1 MDVIM
6 NRVEM
11 IVAGRRALVDADM
24 VKKMTRRQ
32 QLVASAVAMQDKMDT
47 EKDPATFRLL
57 SEAVQENVQKIVR
70 LNRTIRQ
77 NVYFFPLETV

>member
-1 MDVIM
+1 M

-11 IVAGRRALVDADM
+11 IVAGRRALVDQDM
-24 VKKMTRRQ
+24 VKKMTRKE
-32 QLVASAVAMQDKMDT
+32 QLLSTCVYLQIKMDT

>member
-11 IVAGRRALVDADM
+11 IVAGRRALVDQDM

-57 SEAVQENVQKIVR
+57 SEAVQENVAKIVR

>member
-1 MDVIM
+1 MR
-6 NRVEM
+6 RVEM
-11 IVAGRRALVDADM
+11 IVAGRRALVDQDM
-24 VKKMTRRQ
+24 VSKMTRRQ
-32 QLVASAVAMQDKMDT
+32 QLVASTVAMQDKMDT

-77 NVYFFPLETV
+77 NVYFFPLETA

>member
-11 IVAGRRALVDADM
+11 IVAGRRALVDEDM

-32 QLVASAVAMQDKMDT
+32 QLVASTVAMQDKMDT
-47 EKDPATFRLL
+47 VKDPATFRLL

>member
-1 MDVIM
+1 M

-11 IVAGRRALVDADM
+11 IVAGRRALVDQDM

-32 QLVASAVAMQDKMDT
+32 QLVASTVAMQDKMDT

-70 LNRTIRQ
+70 LNRTIRR

>member
-1 MDVIM
+1 M

-70 LNRTIRQ
+70 LNRTIRR

>member
-1 MDVIM
+1 M

-11 IVAGRRALVDADM
+11 IVAGRRALVDQDM
-24 VKKMTRRQ
+24 VSKMTRRQ
-32 QLVASAVAMQDKMDT
+32 QLVASTVAMQDKMDT
-47 EKDPATFRLL
+47 VKDPATFRLL

-77 NVYFFPLETV
+77 NVYFFPLETA

>member
-11 IVAGRRALVDADM
+11 IVAGRRALVDQDM

-32 QLVASAVAMQDKMDT
+32 QLVASTVAMQDKMDT

>member
-1 MDVIM
+1 M

-11 IVAGRRALVDADM
+11 IVAGRRALVDQDM
-24 VKKMTRRQ
+24 VSKMTRRQ
-32 QLVASAVAMQDKMDT
+32 QLVASTVAMQDKMDT
-47 EKDPATFRLL
+47 VKDPATFRLL

-77 NVYFFPLETV
+77 NVCFLPLETV

>member
-1 MDVIM
+1 M

-24 VKKMTRRQ
+24 VKKMARRQ

>member
-1 MDVIM
+1 MR
-6 NRVEM
+6 RVEM
-11 IVAGRRALVDADM
+11 IVAGRRALVDEDM
-24 VKKMTRRQ
+24 VRKMTRKE
-32 QLVASAVAMQDKMDT
+32 QLVATCVYLQNKMDT

>member
-1 MDVIM
+1 M
-6 NRVEM
+6 NRVET
-11 IVAGRRALVDADM
+11 IVAGRRALMDQDM
-24 VKKMTRRQ
+24 VSKMTRRQ
-32 QLVASAVAMQDKMDT
+32 QLVASTVAMQDKMDT

>member
-1 MDVIM
+1 M

-11 IVAGRRALVDADM
+11 IVAGRRALVDQDM
-24 VKKMTRRQ
+24 VSKMTRRQ
-32 QLVASAVAMQDKMDT
+32 QLVASTVAMQDKMDN

>member
-1 MDVIM
+1 M

-11 IVAGRRALVDADM
+11 IVAGRRALVDQDM
-24 VKKMTRRQ
+24 VSKMTRRQ
-32 QLVASAVAMQDKMDT
+32 QLVASTVAMQDKMDT
-47 EKDPATFRLL
+47 VKDPATFRLL

>member
-1 MDVIM
+1 M

-11 IVAGRRALVDADM
+11 IIGCRRALVDEDM
-24 VKKMTRRQ
+24 VRKMTRKE
-32 QLVASAVAMQDKMDT
+32 QLLAATMAMQDKMDT

-70 LNRTIRQ
+70 LNRTIHQ

>member
-1 MDVIM
+1 M

-11 IVAGRRALVDADM
+11 IVAGRRALVDQDM
-24 VKKMTRRQ
+24 VSKMTRKE
-32 QLVASAVAMQDKMDT
+32 QLLAATMAMQDKMDT
-47 EKDPATFRLL
+47 VKDPATFRLL

>member
-1 MDVIM
+1 M

-11 IVAGRRALVDADM
+11 IIGCRRALVDEDM
-24 VKKMTRRQ
+24 VRKMTRKE
-32 QLVASAVAMQDKMDT
+32 QLLATTMAMQDRMDT
-47 EKDPATFRLL
+47 EKDPVTFGLL
-57 SEAVQENVQKIVR
+57 SKCCEANISKIVR

>member
-1 MDVIM
+1 M

-11 IVAGRRALVDADM
+11 IVAGRRALVDQDM

-47 EKDPATFRLL
+47 EKNPATFRLL

>member
-1 MDVIM
+1 MR
-6 NRVEM
+6 RVEM
-11 IVAGRRALVDADM
+11 IVAGRRALVDQDM
-24 VKKMTRRQ
+24 VSKMTRRQ
-32 QLVASAVAMQDKMDT
+32 QLVASTVAMQDKMDT

>member
-11 IVAGRRALVDADM
+11 IVAGRRALVDQDM
-24 VKKMTRRQ
+24 VAKMTRKQ
-32 QLVASAVAMQDKMDT
+32 QLVASTVAMQDKMDT
-47 EKDPATFRLL
+47 VKDPATFHLL
-57 SEAVQENVQKIVR
+57 SEAVQENVAKIVR

>member
-1 MDVIM
+1 M

-11 IVAGRRALVDADM
+11 IVAGRRALVDQDM
-24 VKKMTRRQ
+24 VSKMTRRQ

-47 EKDPATFRLL
+47 VKDPATFRLL

>member
-1 MDVIM
+1 MI
-6 NRVEM
+6 RVEM
-11 IVAGRRALVDADM
+11 IVAGRRALVDQDM
-24 VKKMTRRQ
+24 VSKMTRRQ
-32 QLVASAVAMQDKMDT
+32 QLVASTVAMQDKMDT

>member
-1 MDVIM
+1 M

-11 IVAGRRALVDADM
+11 IVAGRRALVDQDM
-24 VKKMTRRQ
+24 VRKMTRRQ
-32 QLVASAVAMQDKMDT
+32 QLVASTVAMQDKMDT

>member
-1 MDVIM
+1 M

-11 IVAGRRALVDADM
+11 IVAGRRALVDQDM
-24 VKKMTRRQ
+24 VSKMTRRQ
-32 QLVASAVAMQDKMDT
+32 QLVASTVAMQDKMDT

-77 NVYFFPLETV
+77 NVYFFPLETA

>member
-1 MDVIM
+1 M

-32 QLVASAVAMQDKMDT
+32 QLVASTVAMQDKMDT

>member
-1 MDVIM
+1 M

-24 VKKMTRRQ
+24 VKKMTRKE